1 MELCGGDDL
10 GQFLHV
16 SRLDVDDVKALV
28 LDVKVPEIDAQV
40 VTADEGLSIAVDR
53 YAVDMVCMGVCIY
66 PPGHGCDDC
75 LMVRHARE
83 LEGRGVLEGDARRAG
98 DATAADDAGRGEVAG
113 QVVLRHYL
121 ERLVEDLP

>member
-16 SRLDVDDVKALV
+16 GGLDVDDIKALV
-28 LDVKVPEIDAQV
+28 LDVQVPEIDAQV
-40 VTADEGLSIAVDR
+40 ITADESLSIAVDR

-75 LMVRHARE
+75 LMVRHSRE
-83 LEGRGVLEGDARRAG
+83 LEGGGVLEGDARRRAG

-113 QVVLRHYL
+113 
-121 ERLVEDLP
+121 